1 MIPTAMSGWD
11 QRPLIQNPQPFYPI
25 TPVLTLQNYYE
36 MAMPEEVGSHIV
48 EMVDYIVGNETACP
62 AQVGLVYAWN
72 ELAEGGW
79 LMPTYSPDGP
89 DTRRVAA
96 VGAAIT
102 AAVQRS
108 TIPSIDLIN

>member
-11 QRPLIQNPQPFYPI
+11 QRPLIQTPQPFYPI
-25 TPVLTLQNYYE
+25 GPGLNINNYYDAATASE
-36 MAMPEEVGSHIV
+36 LGAHVV
-48 EMVDYIVGNETACP
+48 EMVSYLVSNPIACP

-89 DTRRVAA
+89 DAGRVAA
-96 VGAAIT
+96 IGAAIAT
-102 AAVQRS
+102 AIQQS
-108 TIPSIDLIN
+108 SIPSIDLIN